1 MISWYLGPRRISR
14 SLGSDG
20 TGGGTV
26 PLTCP
31 PSMLVRRDDEPEGI
45 LELAGLDTPIK
56 KGFTPGD
63 VLGPPT
69 FTDSVVWRNSR
80 TPSLLAFVYVK
91 GLLDCFSCDGLSGMV
106 PTLGAGP
113 DETVA

>member
-1 MISWYLGPRRISR
+1 
-14 SLGSDG
+14 
-20 TGGGTV
+20 V

-31 PSMLVRRDDEPEGI
+31 PSMLVPRDDGPEGI

-63 VLGPPT
+63 DLGRPT
-69 FTDSVVWRNSR
+69 FADSVVWRNSR
-80 TPSLLAFVYVK
+80 NPSLLAFVYVK
-91 GLLDCFSCDGLSGMV
+91 VLLGCFSCDGLRGRV

-113 DETVA
+113 GEAAA